1 VDSTFNCIST
11 DGCQS
16 TNDMALIIAN
26 GASTVEITKDNQ
38 ELYTVFKKALLMLLE
53 NLSMKVVEDGEGA
66 TKVIEINVTGATDK
80 NEARA
85 IGKKIAN
92 SILFKSAMYG
102 EDINWGRI
110 AAAIGTIDNNID
122 NSKID
127 ISCGNIFVMK
137 AGMSVDFDEGYAN
150 NLLKERYISFKI
162 ELNNGRQSARILT
175 NDITY
180 EYIKLNA
187 FYKKQQ

>member
-1 VDSTFNCIST
+1 
-11 DGCQS
+11 
-16 TNDMALIIAN
+16 
-26 GASTVEITKDNQ
+26 
-38 ELYTVFKKALLMLLE
+38 MLLE

-66 TKVIEINVTGATDK
+66 TKVIEINVTGASDK

-110 AAAIGTIDNNID
+110 AAAIGSIDNNID
-122 NSKID
+122 SSKID
-127 ISCGNIFVMK
+127 ISCSNISVMK
-137 AGMSVDFDEGYAN
+137 AGMSVDFDEGHAN
-150 NLLKERYISFKI
+150 NLLKERYISFNVC
-162 ELNNGRQSARILT
+162 LNLGQQSARILT